1 MYALAQALRAFKRHP
16 TSALATFTTATVS
29 FALLFLVGLVLW
41 NLDRVIATIQS
52 EVEVVAFLQD
62 GTAPEALL
70 AEVRRWP
77 EVREARFV
85 SKEEALATLQLD
97 YPYLAQ
103 ASSLIE
109 NPLPHTLHLQL
120 TDPAQVRQVAERLAR
135 MPGVAD
141 VEYGGEI
148 TERLIRLLHGLRV
161 GANVLM
167 LLLVLDTFFSVM
179 GTIRLS
185 IENRREELRIMLL
198 VGATRQFVQAPFL
211 LEGLLLTLSA
221 ALIALALGNLA
232 YRAVSEA
239 VQELLPFVP
248 VLSREDLLAASASLL
263 LLSTF
268 IGYFGAWLSSRSH
281 MQDSEI

>member
-1 MYALAQALRAFKRHP
+1 M
-16 TSALATFTTATVS
+16 
-29 FALLFLVGLVLW
+29 LW
-41 NLDRVIATIQS
+41 NLDRVITTIQS

-62 GTAPEALL
+62 GTSPEALL

-103 ASSLIE
+103 ASGLIE

-120 TDPAQVRQVAERLAR
+120 TDPAQVRQVAEQLAQ
-135 MPGVAD
+135 MPGVTD

-148 TERLIRLLHGLRV
+148 TERLIHLLRGLRV

-198 VGATRQFVQAPFL
+198 VGATRQFVQTPFL

-232 YRAVSEA
+232 YRAVADA
-239 VQELLPFVP
+239 VQELLPFIP
-248 VLSREDLLAASASLL
+248 VLSREDLLAASASLV
-263 LLSTF
+263 LLSAF

-281 MQDSEI
+281 MHDSEL